1 MNHPLKTKTF
11 INSPSGF
18 FHYEPLSTSFFSKK
32 FNHTWSGNI
41 FKKTEVLRLY
51 LIFSFYRL
59 DILYTFGSFL
69 NQDRLYQHSSFWPQ
83 NGYTNR
89 AFPSDGRVF

>member
-1 MNHPLKTKTF
+1 MSRYPRVFSVRNLIIPEAA
-11 INSPSGF
+11 I
-18 FHYEPLSTSFFSKK
+18 FSK
-32 FNHTWSGNI
+32 
-41 FKKTEVLRLY
+41 RLKCY
-51 LIFSFYRL
+51 VYILIFSFYRL